1 MTYREVVQRLRQLGC
16 TELPRRGGGSHRKWY
31 NPATKRVTVIPDWGG
46 SDLRNGTLRTV
57 VKQLGLSWQEFL
69 DA

>member
-31 NPATKRVTVIPDWGG
+31 NPATERVTVIPDWGG
-46 SDLRNGTLRTV
+46 KDLRNGTLRAV

-69 DA
+69 DS

>member
-31 NPATKRVTVIPDWGG
+31 NPATERVTVIPDWGG
-46 SDLRNGTLRTV
+46 KDLRNGTLRAV